1 MMVWSRMVLKSE
13 FRFRTIL
20 VLGVWALDASEPL
33 MVGYLLELLCE
44 VALAGPTMLMRWA
57 SMAGFH

>member
-1 MMVWSRMVLKSE
+1 MVLKFE